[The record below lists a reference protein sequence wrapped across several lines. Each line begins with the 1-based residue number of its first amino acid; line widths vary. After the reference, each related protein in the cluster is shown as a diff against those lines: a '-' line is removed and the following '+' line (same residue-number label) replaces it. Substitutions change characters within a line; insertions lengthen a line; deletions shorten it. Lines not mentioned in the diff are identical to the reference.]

1 MGKLP
6 LIVNKCDLGNIRI
19 YCFKFNNL
27 TGICILKRF
36 RELKWLFFPYFFLIK
51 VLITNIVLLMRM
63 DFFMVNNR
71 KFMYDLMERKITLR
85 ASIALPE
92 R

>member
-1 MGKLP
+1 
-6 LIVNKCDLGNIRI
+6 
-19 YCFKFNNL
+19 
-27 TGICILKRF
+27 
-36 RELKWLFFPYFFLIK
+36 
-51 VLITNIVLLMRM
+51 M